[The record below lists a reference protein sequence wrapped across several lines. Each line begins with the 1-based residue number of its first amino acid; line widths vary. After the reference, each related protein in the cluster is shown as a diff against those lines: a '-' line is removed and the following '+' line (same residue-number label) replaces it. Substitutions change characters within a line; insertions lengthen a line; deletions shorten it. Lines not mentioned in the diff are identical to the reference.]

1 VSNGIMR
8 KTAIFSIISLC
19 VIVVLMAIII
29 STAQNN
35 ISSRNNAGSSTTTAV
50 TSDGPATFDD
60 KLTRLDAALN
70 ELIDTCSKDIYPS
83 TKEMCINDI
92 EDAWW
97 MECSEYYDK
106 LDSCKS
112 GKVENFLK
120 NEGRPT

>member
-1 VSNGIMR
+1 M
-8 KTAIFSIISLC
+8 
-19 VIVVLMAIII
+19 MAIII

-35 ISSRNNAGSSTTTAV
+35 ISSMNNDDTTAATV
-50 TSDGPATFDD
+50 VSSSSSDGPATFDD

-70 ELIDTCSKDIYPS
+70 ELIDTCSKDIYS
-83 TKEMCINDI
+83 SVKETCINDI

-120 NEGRPT
+120 NEGRL

>member
-1 VSNGIMR
+1 MR
-8 KTAIFSIISLC
+8 KFAIFSIVSLC
-19 VIVVLMAIII
+19 VIVVLMVVII
-29 STAQNN
+29 SGAQNN

-50 TSDGPATFDD
+50 TSSDGPATFDD

-92 EDAWW
+92 EEAWW
-97 MECSEYYDK
+97 IECAEYYDK